1 VETGV
6 VPPVRTAQEPTG
18 TIAEAFQTIIN
29 RTKYSNPELLTI
41 SWGLSDKE
49 KQFERGLLSAETME
63 ELTIVKTL
71 FDDELRG
78 RVMQIWQNDGR
89 YQLLV
94 AKVERLKNCQSG
106 E

>member
-1 VETGV
+1 
-6 VPPVRTAQEPTG
+6 
-18 TIAEAFQTIIN
+18 
-29 RTKYSNPELLTI
+29 LLTI

-49 KQFERGLLSAETME
+49 QQFEKGLLSAETME
-63 ELTIVKTL
+63 ELTIVKKL
-71 FDDELRG
+71 FDEELRA

-94 AKVERLKNCQSG
+94 AKVERLKNGQSG